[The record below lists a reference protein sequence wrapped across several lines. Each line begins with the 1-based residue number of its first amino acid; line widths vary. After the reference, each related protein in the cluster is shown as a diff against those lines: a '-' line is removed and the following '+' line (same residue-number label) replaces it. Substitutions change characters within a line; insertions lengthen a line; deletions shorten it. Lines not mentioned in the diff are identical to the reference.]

1 MFEDWRKLL
10 SLFPAPERRRLW
22 LLLLVATV
30 TGLVQAVGIA
40 SVMPFIAV
48 IAEPGLVVENPQ
60 LARLYGALGFES
72 TRAFLLFLGG
82 LALAMLLVSN
92 LLVGVNA
99 WLTLRVCHLG
109 EYDLARRLL
118 RRYLAQPYA
127 RLRLRNSSDLVRM
140 LVTEIDRVA
149 IVTLMAGIGVF
160 SDAVAT
166 LAIVTMLLFVHPWIT
181 LLTLLVLIAAYGLI
195 YRLVTPAV
203 VRLGTEFPALSSE
216 IYRGASEALGAARE
230 IKVLRLEERFVERF
244 SRPLLRSSRNA
255 IRYGLLDLVP
265 AQALELVAFGGLVFV
280 SVYLVGREQDG
291 SQILPMIAL
300 FGFAAYR
307 LIPALKGLLD
317 GVEAIRYNMAAIDP
331 LWRDF
336 AEPEPPAGAASDA
349 GALEPSREVRL
360 ESARFRYPGSDRD
373 TLTGIDLVLP
383 AGSATCLAGP
393 TGAGKSTTVD
403 VLIGLLS
410 PTEGRLLI
418 DDTPV
423 TSANLRSW
431 QRRIGYVA
439 QSVYLLDDTIER
451 NIALG
456 LEPHEI
462 DASRL
467 ERAAR
472 LAGIHDFVAQELPD
486 GYQTVVGEDGARL
499 SGGQCQ
505 RIGIARALY
514 HDPAVLVLDEATNE
528 LDLATESRI
537 LQSLLALAG
546 KTIVF
551 VSHKPSVAA
560 SCDQVCV
567 LDRGQVVAC
576 GSYQDLTQPGH
587 PYRDLL
593 AEP

>member
-1 MFEDWRKLL
+1 MLEDWRKLL
-10 SLFPAPERRRLW
+10 SLFPAPEQRRIW
-22 LLLLVATV
+22 LLLVIATF

-48 IAEPGLVVENPQ
+48 LADPGLVDENPQ
-60 LARLYGALGFES
+60 LAWAYGALGFAD
-72 TRAFLLFLGG
+72 TRAFLLFLG
-82 LALAMLLVSN
+82 LVAFAMLLVSN
-92 LLVGVNA
+92 VLVGANA

-109 EYDLARRLL
+109 EHDLARRLL
-118 RRYLAQPYA
+118 RRYLAQPYV

-140 LVTEIDRVA
+140 LVSEVDRVA

-160 SDAVAT
+160 SDAIAT
-166 LAIVTMLLFVHPWIT
+166 LAIVGMLLLVHPWIT
-181 LLTLLVLIAAYGLI
+181 LVTLLVLVAAYGLI

-203 VRLGTEFPALSSE
+203 VRLGIEFPALNSE
-216 IYRGASEALGAARE
+216 IFRAASESLGAARE
-230 IKVLRLEERFVERF
+230 IKVLGLEERFVERF
-244 SRPLLRSSRNA
+244 SRPLLHSSRNA
-255 IRYGLLDLVP
+255 IRYGALDLVP
-265 AQALELVAFGGLVFV
+265 SQALELVVFGGLVFV
-280 SVYLVGREQDG
+280 TVYLVGRAQDG
-291 SQILPMIAL
+291 SHILPMIAL

-317 GVEAIRYNMAAIDP
+317 GMETIRYNMAAIDP

-336 AEPEPPAGAASDA
+336 AEPDPWVPPTSKESPLA
-349 GALEPSREVRL
+349 PQREVRL
-360 ESARFRYPGSDRD
+360 ESVAFRYPGGDQD
-373 TLTGIDLVLP
+373 TLAGVDLVLP

-410 PTEGRLLI
+410 PTEGRLMV

-423 TSANLRSW
+423 TAANLREW
-431 QRRIGYVA
+431 QRCIGYVA
-439 QSVYLLDDTIER
+439 QSVYLVDDTIER

-456 LEPHEI
+456 LEPQEI

-472 LAGIHDFVAQELPD
+472 LAGIHDFVVRELPD
-486 GYQTVVGEDGARL
+486 GYRTVVGEDGARL

-528 LDLATESRI
+528 LDLATEGRI
-537 LQSLLALAG
+537 LQSLRALAG
-546 KTIVF
+546 KTLIF

-560 SCDQVCV
+560 FCDQVCV
-567 LDRGQVVAC
+567 LDRGRIVAV
-576 GSYQDLTQPGH
+576 GSYQQLTQPGS